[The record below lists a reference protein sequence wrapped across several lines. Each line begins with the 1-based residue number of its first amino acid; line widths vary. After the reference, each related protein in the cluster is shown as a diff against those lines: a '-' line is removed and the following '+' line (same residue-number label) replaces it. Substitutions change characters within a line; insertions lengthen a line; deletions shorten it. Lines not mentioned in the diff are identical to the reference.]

1 MKLTLTVLIGGV
13 AIAAA
18 ACGAGGAASSST
30 ATPTTPTTTT
40 PTTPLPVAS
49 GQLAIVLS
57 RPEDTAMTANV
68 RVTADG
74 DVYLEYGAASGS
86 YTAQTTTA
94 AATTTTPAVLA
105 MSGLAPDTSYYYR
118 ARYRPKTE
126 SAYRTDTEHVFH
138 TKRLSGNTFT
148 FAIQADPHLD
158 GNSGT
163 TVYTRTLSNELADKP
178 DFLMDLGDTSMVEKC
193 AIDGT
198 TLCVPPA
205 PATQASVTARYA
217 LLRSYFDQVCHSMPL
232 LMVLGNHDGETGWAD
247 VPSANQLDTWSVLTR
262 KIFFSN
268 PEPDRF
274 YTGSSVSAA
283 GIGLRQN
290 YYAFEWGN
298 ALFVVLDPYTYT
310 PTKPSANGWGWTLG
324 ATQYQWFAK
333 TLASSRARY
342 KFVFS
347 HHMLGGNGSETRG
360 GAAFASYFEWGGR
373 NLDGTWAFNT
383 QRPGWAAPIHQLMV
397 DNHVTAWFHGHDHL
411 YAREEVDGIVYQEV
425 PQPSLSRYDTPDPAA
440 GYGYVGTNGVNI
452 FPSSGHLRVTVSASD
467 VKVEYVRSVATADE
481 TATRKNATIV
491 TSYVIR

>member
-1 MKLTLTVLIGGV
+1 MRLALTSLILGA
-13 AIAAA
+13 AITAA
-18 ACGAGGAASSST
+18 ACGAGGASSST
-30 ATPTTPTTTT
+30 ASTTT
-40 PTTPLPVAS
+40 PTAPTVDPQPVTS
-49 GQLAIVLS
+49 GQLNLVLS
-57 RPEDTAMTANV
+57 RPEDTTMSASV

-74 DVYLEYGAASGS
+74 DLYLEYGTASGS
-86 YTAQTTTA
+86 YTGQTTTV
-94 AATTTTPAVLA
+94 AATTSAPVVVA
-105 MSGLAPDTSYYYR
+105 MSGLAPDTAYFYR

-126 SAYRTDTEHVFH
+126 SSFRTDTEHAFH
-138 TKRLSGNTFT
+138 TKRLSGRTFT
-148 FAIQADPHLD
+148 FVIQADPHLD

-163 TVYTRTLSNELADKP
+163 AVYTRTLSNELADKP

-193 AIDGT
+193 MIDGT
-198 TLCVPPA
+198 TLCATPA
-205 PATQASVTARYA
+205 PTTAATVAARYS

-247 VPSANQLDTWSVLTR
+247 VPSANQLDVWSVTTR
-262 KIFFSN
+262 KVFFAN

-274 YTGSSVSAA
+274 YTGSSVPAA

-290 YYAFEWGN
+290 YYAFEWGD

-310 PTKPSANGWGWTLG
+310 PTKPGANGWGWTLG
-324 ATQYQWFAK
+324 ATQYQWFAT
-333 TLASSRARY
+333 TLAASRAKY

-360 GAAFASYFEWGGR
+360 GAAFAPFFEWGGR

-411 YAREEVDGIVYQEV
+411 YAKEDLDGIVYQEV
-425 PQPSLSRYDTPDPAA
+425 PQPSLIRYDTPDPGA
-440 GYGYVGTNGVNI
+440 GYGYVGTNLVNI
-452 FPSSGHLRVTVSASD
+452 FPSSGHLRVTVSPAD
-467 VKVEYVRSVATADE
+467 VKVEYVRSVAVADE

-491 TSYVIR
+491 TSYAIK